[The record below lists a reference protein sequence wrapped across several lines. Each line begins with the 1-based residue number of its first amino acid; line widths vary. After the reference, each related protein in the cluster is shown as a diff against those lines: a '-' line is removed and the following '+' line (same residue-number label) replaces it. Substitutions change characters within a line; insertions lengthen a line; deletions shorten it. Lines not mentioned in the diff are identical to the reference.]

1 MDTPRK
7 TIFFA
12 LMFLALSSLLSGQSY
27 RVTDLG
33 VLPDGSNSL
42 GYGIN
47 AVGTAVGTSDPGLEA
62 FRWTERGGIK
72 RLGSLPGFRNSQA
85 FKVNISGEAVG
96 QATAGDGSGHAILW
110 TKAGRMRDLGIPKG
124 FTCSIGYDINDLGH
138 VAAWGKRA
146 CLWTRREG
154 FRDLGTL
161 PGGTFSVSW
170 GINLYDHIIGFSDC
184 RHCTSNHPFFWT
196 RKDGMRDLGLLEG
209 GSIGEALSINNFDEV
224 VGLAD
229 SDKHHGVNNLH
240 AVLWQERGEDKRDL
254 GTLPGGNQS
263 LALGINDVGKVV
275 GQANVTHD
283 GYTTHAFVWS
293 ERNGMQ
299 DLNSLIAG
307 NSGWVLNVASFISV
321 RGQIVGWGTI
331 NGQIHGFLLTRD
343 TH

>member
-1 MDTPRK
+1 MPRRL
-7 TIFFA
+7 TFSAVVIFAFSA
-12 LMFLALSSLLSGQSY
+12 LASGQSY
-27 RVTDLG
+27 TVTDLG
-33 VLPDGSNSL
+33 VLSGDSGTL
-42 GYGIN
+42 GYGVN
-47 AVGTAVGTSDPGLEA
+47 ALGGAVGVSQPSQTA
-62 FRWTERGGIK
+62 FRWTERRGIK
-72 RLGSLPGFRNSQA
+72 KLESLPGFHGSTA
-85 FKVNISGEAVG
+85 YKVNISGEAVG
-96 QATAGDGSGHAILW
+96 QAMAGDGSGHAILW

-124 FTCSIGYDINDLGH
+124 FRYSTAYAINDLGH
-138 VAAWGKRA
+138 VAGWGERA
-146 CLWTRREG
+146 FLWTRREG

-161 PGGTFSVSW
+161 PGGPSSVSW

-184 RHCTSNHPFFWT
+184 HHCASHHPFFWT
-196 RKDGMRDLGLLEG
+196 KEDGMRDLGLLEG
-209 GSIGEALSINNFDEV
+209 GSIGEALSINNFDDV

-229 SDKHHGVNNLH
+229 SDKHHGVSNVH
-240 AVLWQERGEDKRDL
+240 AILWQERGEDKRDL

-263 LALGINDVGKVV
+263 LALGINDLGKVV

-299 DLNSLIAG
+299 DLNSLIAA

-343 TH
+343 TP